1 MQLATPNH
9 ATIDP
14 NDIPVSPSN
23 SAREIFRKYEP
34 APSFVTS
41 ESRSS
46 VSPPPR
52 SPSAPVPPI
61 DTIPDIPDLSS
72 KSSLALP
79 TAKQSKL
86 SKLASSRASHTS
98 RISTSS
104 RTSAIDSSSSV
115 TTYPALRPTS
125 KSLQPGSSVAGSS
138 TSSHVRRA
146 IQAAIDLEKAE
157 DRSPTP
163 TETRQDVEAISV
175 DCFKLPG
182 RTGTTSPELVSRK
195 TPSVVSGRSSKLVSL
210 AQSKAQLAAQGFK
223 RTSSPN
229 TPKQAIQGIPLPPTR
244 TEYLTPIANGPTATT
259 AITTSYHSL
268 FSLTSPKS
276 PLSRSSVPLSSAG
289 DQLVSLPPFT
299 ELKRSKLAMKIKK
312 AHEKV
317 PYVAQEDSPSIPA
330 LPPIFSPKSTRD
342 HALPSKFASLLVD
355 DTGTVSEKDR
365 SPIDKGKAKATTSQA
380 PLPDDKVDRLL
391 RHKQRY
397 TSLASGEGP
406 QSGTFAFDVPSPD
419 DIVFNARR
427 NTSLAKHGLVP
438 TQSLKASTS
447 RA

>member
-1 MQLATPNH
+1 MQLATHNH

-23 SAREIFRKYEP
+23 SAREIFRNYEP

-61 DTIPDIPDLSS
+61 DTIPDIPDLNS

-125 KSLQPGSSVAGSS
+125 KSLQPASSVAGSS

-157 DRSPTP
+157 DRSATP

-182 RTGTTSPELVSRK
+182 RTGATSPESVSRK

-210 AQSKAQLAAQGFK
+210 AQSKAQLAAQGSK

-229 TPKQAIQGIPLPPTR
+229 TPKQVLQSIPLPPTR

-268 FSLTSPKS
+268 FSLKSPKS
-276 PLSRSSVPLSSAG
+276 PLSRGSAPPG
-289 DQLVSLPPFT
+289 DQLVSLSPFT
-299 ELKRSKLAMKIKK
+299 EHRRSKLAMKIKK

-317 PYVAQEDSPSIPA
+317 PGVAQEDSPSIPA
-330 LPPIFSPKSTRD
+330 LPPIFSPQSTRD
-342 HALPSKFASLLVD
+342 HASPSKFASLLVD
-355 DTGTVSEKDR
+355 DTGTVSENDR

-380 PLPDDKVDRLL
+380 PPPDDKVDRQL

-406 QSGTFAFDVPSPD
+406 QSGAFAFDVPSPD

-438 TQSLKASTS
+438 TQSQKASTS